1 MVTFYDFHN
10 FTKSPPGIIFCE
22 LVNEVILKNRKPD
35 FLTQVK
41 NDNLTYQDSL
51 HNINMALNEIKLLK
65 DPRTPQNIQALK
77 PHELI
82 SVIFFLSLKIKIFS
96 G

>member
-1 MVTFYDFHN
+1 MMN
-10 FTKSPPGIIFCE
+10 FLGIIFCE

-51 HNINMALNEIKLLK
+51 HNINNALNEIKLLK
-65 DPRTPQNIQALK
+65 DPRIPQNVHAFK
-77 PHELI
+77 AHELI
-82 SVIFFLSLKIKIFS
+82 SVIFLRISKE
-96 G
+96 